1 MIKVDFAS
9 SIGGKVAIAP
19 YRYFEVFLQNAQIKN
34 LKKSP
39 HLLHLEKKV
48 TLAMYLD
55 KKIQMHT
62 MTKGV
67 VKIVLFSMTQGV
79 HSISVYSVCI
89 N

>member
-1 MIKVDFAS
+1 
-9 SIGGKVAIAP
+9 
-19 YRYFEVFLQNAQIKN
+19 
-34 LKKSP
+34 
-39 HLLHLEKKV
+39 
-48 TLAMYLD
+48 MYLD

-79 HSISVYSVCI
+79 HSMSVYSVCI